1 MPLSTVLISYF
12 ATTPAKDAEHYSE
25 IGVFSSPGLLIDK
38 ADWEQIGLIE
48 INALGPTLR
57 AVVLV
62 T

>member
-1 MPLSTVLISYF
+1 MLSITLRLVF
-12 ATTPAKDAEHYSE
+12 
-25 IGVFSSPGLLIDK
+25 FSSPGLLIDK